1 MDSYEI
7 LRHIDHTCLDPYAT
21 WDQIKSLCDEAIQ
34 YQTAS
39 ICIPP
44 CYVKRVKQQYGEQIP
59 ICTVIGFP
67 LGNSTTAS
75 KLLEAQQA
83 IAEGASEIDMVINIC
98 DVKNGNFA
106 AIQSEIAQ
114 IKQTIGSHIL
124 KVIVETC
131 YLSQQEKIQMC
142 QVVTDA
148 QADYIK
154 TSTGFGSAGAKLE
167 DIALFQQHI
176 GPGVKIKAAG
186 GIRTIEDLEAFLHA
200 GCQRIG
206 SSSAVALLTHKK

>member
-1 MDSYEI
+1 MNSYEI

-44 CYVKRVKQQYGEQIP
+44 CYVQRVKQQYGEQIP

-67 LGNSTTAS
+67 LGYSTTAS

-83 IAEGASEIDMVINIC
+83 IADGASEIDMVINIC
-98 DVKNGNFA
+98 DVKNGNFT

-114 IKQTIGSHIL
+114 VKQTIGSHIL

-131 YLSQQEKIQMC
+131 YLSQQEKILMC

-176 GPGVKIKAAG
+176 GPSVQIKAAG

>member
-1 MDSYEI
+1 MNSYEI

-44 CYVKRVKQQYGEQIP
+44 CYVQRVKQQYGEQIP

-67 LGNSTTAS
+67 LGYSTTAS

-83 IAEGASEIDMVINIC
+83 IADGASEIDMVINIC

-114 IKQTIGSHIL
+114 VKQTIGSHIL

-131 YLSQQEKIQMC
+131 YLSQQEKILMC

-176 GPGVKIKAAG
+176 GPGVQIKAAG

>member
-67 LGNSTTAS
+67 LGYSTTAS

-83 IAEGASEIDMVINIC
+83 IADGASEIDMVINIC

-114 IKQTIGSHIL
+114 VKQTIGSHIL

-131 YLSQQEKIQMC
+131 YLSQQEKILMC

-176 GPGVKIKAAG
+176 GPGVQIKAAG

-206 SSSAVALLTHKK
+206 SSSAVDLLTHKK

>member
-1 MDSYEI
+1 MNSYEI
-7 LRHIDHTCLDPYAT
+7 LRHIDHTCLNPYAT

-67 LGNSTTAS
+67 LGYSTTAS

-83 IAEGASEIDMVINIC
+83 IADGASEIDMVINIC
-98 DVKNGNFA
+98 DVKNGNFT

-114 IKQTIGSHIL
+114 VKQTIGSHIL

-131 YLSQQEKIQMC
+131 YLSQQEKILMC

-176 GPGVKIKAAG
+176 GPSVQIKAAG